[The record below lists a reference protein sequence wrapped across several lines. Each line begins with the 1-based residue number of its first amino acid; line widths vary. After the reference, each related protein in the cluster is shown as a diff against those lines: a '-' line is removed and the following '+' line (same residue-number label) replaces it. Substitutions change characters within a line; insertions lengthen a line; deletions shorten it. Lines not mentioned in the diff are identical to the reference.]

1 MSAEKPQEFDPNV
14 RWLEL
19 SLRDGIP
26 DARIRRIAGRV
37 ANHLFEGSRI
47 AEVEGFSNFGTRTFV
62 LVDIEGDK
70 DLRPDEL
77 LTPHQARE
85 RGFVKRVLA
94 AAETP
99 HESWLVESVDPQN
112 F

>member
-1 MSAEKPQEFDPNV
+1 MAAEKPQEFDPNI

-37 ANHLFEGSRI
+37 ANHLFEGSII
-47 AEVEGFSNFGTRTFV
+47 AEEDGFSNFGTRTFV
-62 LVDIEGDK
+62 LVEITGDRELK
-70 DLRPDEL
+70 PDEP

-85 RGFVKRVLA
+85 RRFVKRVLA

-99 HESWLVESVDPQN
+99 HENWLVESVESQN